1 MAKNSNA
8 SFAYEALVSII
19 LPEGIL
25 DVFEVVN
32 VEEEHT
38 GFIEETG
45 LERRVIHIHLD
56 ERDLRSKEWH
66 DLHPNGFTEEHC
78 INDFPIRDRKVVLHV
93 RRRRWKDKDGKNV
106 VLPRESLTASGT
118 SYSKEFADV
127 LKKYSDTY
135 PIAVRSLERYFKV
148 NGPTLEKNYKEHL
161 SGYRQWNQL
170 AHASDWVL
178 LAQNMG
184 EKLSIDES
192 MHQKDLFTFL
202 SNKDGHGKKGTLI
215 AAIRGTK
222 ASVVVEHLMKIPEDK
237 RLAVKEVTM
246 DYSDS
251 MYSIVTQVF
260 PNADIVIDCFHV
272 MKNQLDGLD
281 AIRMRFKRKAIA
293 EQSKEKKEFNRKK
306 KARKKARARYRKAH
320 PKKTGEKRGRPRLRA
335 NEKFVPKELPNG
347 DTKVELFTRVKR
359 VLPQSGEKWRESQ
372 KVRANMVFEFAPKL
386 KEAYSLVCKL
396 RAIFRNK
403 KLTKETAKEKLHAW
417 YKEVSA
423 SRLPEMTSAM
433 KTLKSK
439 ENEVLNYFVNRS
451 TNAAAE
457 SLNSK
462 MKGFRSE
469 LRGVR
474 DLPFFLYRCTMI
486 FG

>member
-1 MAKNSNA
+1 
-8 SFAYEALVSII
+8 
-19 LPEGIL
+19 
-25 DVFEVVN
+25 
-32 VEEEHT
+32 
-38 GFIEETG
+38 
-45 LERRVIHIHLD
+45 
-56 ERDLRSKEWH
+56 
-66 DLHPNGFTEEHC
+66 
-78 INDFPIRDRKVVLHV
+78 
-93 RRRRWKDKDGKNV
+93 
-106 VLPRESLTASGT
+106 
-118 SYSKEFADV
+118 
-127 LKKYSDTY
+127 
-135 PIAVRSLERYFKV
+135 
-148 NGPTLEKNYKEHL
+148 
-161 SGYRQWNQL
+161 
-170 AHASDWVL
+170 
-178 LAQNMG
+178 MG

-335 NEKFVPKELPNG
+335 NEKFVPTELPNG

-372 KVRANMVFEFAPKL
+372 KVRAN
-386 KEAYSLVCKL
+386 
-396 RAIFRNK
+396 R
-403 KLTKETAKEKLHAW
+403 
-417 YKEVSA
+417 
-423 SRLPEMTSAM
+423 
-433 KTLKSK
+433 
-439 ENEVLNYFVNRS
+439 
-451 TNAAAE
+451 
-457 SLNSK
+457 
-462 MKGFRSE
+462 
-469 LRGVR
+469 
-474 DLPFFLYRCTMI
+474 
-486 FG
+486 

>member
-1 MAKNSNA
+1 M
-8 SFAYEALVSII
+8 
-19 LPEGIL
+19 
-25 DVFEVVN
+25 
-32 VEEEHT
+32 
-38 GFIEETG
+38 
-45 LERRVIHIHLD
+45 
-56 ERDLRSKEWH
+56 
-66 DLHPNGFTEEHC
+66 
-78 INDFPIRDRKVVLHV
+78 
-93 RRRRWKDKDGKNV
+93 
-106 VLPRESLTASGT
+106 
-118 SYSKEFADV
+118 
-127 LKKYSDTY
+127 
-135 PIAVRSLERYFKV
+135 
-148 NGPTLEKNYKEHL
+148 
-161 SGYRQWNQL
+161 
-170 AHASDWVL
+170 
-178 LAQNMG
+178 
-184 EKLSIDES
+184 
-192 MHQKDLFTFL
+192 
-202 SNKDGHGKKGTLI
+202 
-215 AAIRGTK
+215 
-222 ASVVVEHLMKIPEDK
+222 
-237 RLAVKEVTM
+237 
-246 DYSDS
+246 
-251 MYSIVTQVF
+251 
-260 PNADIVIDCFHV
+260 
-272 MKNQLDGLD
+272 
-281 AIRMRFKRKAIA
+281 
-293 EQSKEKKEFNRKK
+293 
-306 KARKKARARYRKAH
+306 
-320 PKKTGEKRGRPRLRA
+320 
-335 NEKFVPKELPNG
+335 PKELSNG

-359 VLPQSGEKWRESQ
+359 VLPQSGDKWSESQ

>member
-1 MAKNSNA
+1 
-8 SFAYEALVSII
+8 
-19 LPEGIL
+19 
-25 DVFEVVN
+25 
-32 VEEEHT
+32 
-38 GFIEETG
+38 
-45 LERRVIHIHLD
+45 
-56 ERDLRSKEWH
+56 
-66 DLHPNGFTEEHC
+66 
-78 INDFPIRDRKVVLHV
+78 
-93 RRRRWKDKDGKNV
+93 
-106 VLPRESLTASGT
+106 
-118 SYSKEFADV
+118 
-127 LKKYSDTY
+127 
-135 PIAVRSLERYFKV
+135 
-148 NGPTLEKNYKEHL
+148 
-161 SGYRQWNQL
+161 
-170 AHASDWVL
+170 
-178 LAQNMG
+178 MG

-222 ASVVVEHLMKIPEDK
+222 ASVVVEHLMRIPEDK

-272 MKNQLDGLD
+272 TKNQLDGLD

-320 PKKTGEKRGRPRLRA
+320 PKKPGEKRGRPRLRA
-335 NEKFVPKELPNG
+335 NEKFVPKELSNG
-347 DTKVELFTRVKR
+347 DTRVELFTRVKR
-359 VLPQSGEKWRESQ
+359 ILPQSGENWSESQ

-396 RAIFRNK
+396 RAVFRNK